1 MGTAP
6 RLRVEAPPV
15 APPRVGLLPSALDG
29 DTSDPRWE
37 GGIVYEPE
45 AGQTGF
51 RVDLCTSSESFSK
64 ALPDRLPVVEW
75 EPYGIGDGIRCTAL
89 AARGRDWRAQA
100 RRQVE
105 AVAEYQISSELMYG
119 TLAQAFGYPN
129 LYLADGNAAVIGAVD
144 TDPLVAFAC
153 LEGYLRDCAAGQRGM
168 IHASRQI
175 VTRWVANSLVTRQ
188 GSMLLSVH
196 DTVVVPGAGYT
207 GTKAYATGMVEV
219 RRGPI
224 QIYGDPLSSDQ
235 IDRTDNTVEIRG
247 EQPALA
253 SWDGVCH
260 AEIDVDVDACAIAS

>member
-6 RLRVEAPPV
+6 RLRVDAPPV

-45 AGQTGF
+45 TGQTGY
-51 RVDLCTSSESFSK
+51 RADLCDPAADGR
-64 ALPDRLPVVEW
+64 ALPSPAAIVEW
-75 EPYGIGDGIRCTAL
+75 DPYAIGDGIRCTAL

-119 TLAQAFGYPN
+119 TLAAAHTLPN
-129 LYLADGNAAVIGAVD
+129 LYLSDGNAEVIGGVD

-153 LEGYLRDCAAGQRGM
+153 LEGYLRDCSGGQRGM

-175 VTRWVANSLVTRQ
+175 VTRWVADGLVIRQ

-196 DTVVVPGAGYT
+196 DTVVVPGAGYA

-253 SWDGVCH
+253 SWDGICH